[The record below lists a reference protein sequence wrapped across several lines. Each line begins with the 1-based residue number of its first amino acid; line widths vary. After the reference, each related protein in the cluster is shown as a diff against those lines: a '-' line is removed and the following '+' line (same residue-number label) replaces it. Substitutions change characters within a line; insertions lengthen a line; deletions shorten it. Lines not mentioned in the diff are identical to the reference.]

1 MTKRIILLAASA
13 LVASLAFFAFGA
25 TASADET
32 AANGANGTH
41 PGTITLKPT
50 TVVGHPKRPSVVI
63 EVARAKPEVKLAD
76 LADPAVEKIVRAAS
90 KAPF

>member
-1 MTKRIILLAASA
+1 MTSGTLKRTFAVLLAAASFVACLGFVSSA
-13 LVASLAFFAFGA
+13 A
-25 TASADET
+25 ADET
-32 AANGANGTH
+32 TTK

-50 TVVGHPKRPSVVI
+50 TVVGRYKRPSVVI
-63 EVARAKPEVKLAD
+63 EVTRAKAEVKLAD